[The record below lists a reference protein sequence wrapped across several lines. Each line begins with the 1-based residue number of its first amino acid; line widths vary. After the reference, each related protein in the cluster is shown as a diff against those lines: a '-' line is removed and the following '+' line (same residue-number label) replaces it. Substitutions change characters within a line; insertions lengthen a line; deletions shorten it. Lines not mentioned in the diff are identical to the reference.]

1 MWIVTTLQ
9 HSLPELIVKGFR
21 KCCISNEMEGL
32 VMIRCGMAVKRK
44 RMLGVGVRK
53 MKAMNVNIKS
63 VKMIG
68 KGKYNLTCYVY

>member
-1 MWIVTTLQ
+1 
-9 HSLPELIVKGFR
+9 
-21 KCCISNEMEGL
+21 
-32 VMIRCGMAVKRK
+32 MIRCGMAVKRK